1 MYFSWSNFFVGII
14 GIAVG
19 VYLIKDSFNLN
30 HHVLFLGW
38 VEKKYGPGSGTLAY
52 KLIGLGV
59 IIFSTFV
66 AIGQVNLVES
76 AFGGGST
83 TTSQT
88 NANQTVIQT
97 PTGRSGIA
105 P

>member
-1 MYFSWSNFFVGII
+1 MYFSWSNFFVGIL
-14 GIAVG
+14 GIAIG

-66 AIGQVNLVES
+66 AIGQINFVES

-83 TTSQT
+83 QSTQNTT
-88 NANQTVIQT
+88 QTVIQT
-97 PTGRSGIA
+97 PANRSGIA